1 MLSRWNHHA
10 RVRESFEAS
19 LENLGTHIDLVCTNK
34 IIDSKYSNGWV
45 VFDALAAMPSLWWQA
60 SRHKNHTYTDLELDI
75 GKDEPM
81 DPDAAYTVTNDI
93 TFKQSWAEME
103 KLLDTGKVRA
113 IGVSNFSIK
122 KSVFAYVF
130 MSVLLIYS

>member
-1 MLSRWNHHA
+1 
-10 RVRESFEAS
+10 
-19 LENLGTHIDLVCTNK
+19 
-34 IIDSKYSNGWV
+34 
-45 VFDALAAMPSLWWQA
+45 
-60 SRHKNHTYTDLELDI
+60 
-75 GKDEPM
+75 M